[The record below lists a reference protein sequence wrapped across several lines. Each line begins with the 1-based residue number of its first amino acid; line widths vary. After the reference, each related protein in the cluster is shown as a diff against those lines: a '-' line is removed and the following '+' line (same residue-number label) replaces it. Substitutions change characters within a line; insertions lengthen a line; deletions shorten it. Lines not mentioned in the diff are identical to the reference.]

1 MSEDKHSDPTQAEA
15 SPPQRKPRVHGLGG
29 VFFKA
34 RDPSALSSWYAR
46 HLDIGGEA
54 WGGAMFSW
62 KREETGDTAYT
73 VWSPFAES
81 TEYFKPSD
89 KAYMLNFRV
98 DDLAATLQGL
108 REEGCQVLD
117 RYEESEQ
124 GKFGYVMDP
133 EGGLIELWQ
142 PNPNDPA
149 VEGS

>member
-1 MSEDKHSDPTQAEA
+1 MSEDNQTAPA
-15 SPPQRKPRVHGLGG
+15 RKPRVHGLGG

-34 RDPSALSSWYAR
+34 RDPSALSAWYER
-46 HLDIGGEA
+46 HLDIGGQG

-62 KREETGDTAYT
+62 QREETGETGYT
-73 VWSPFAES
+73 IWSPFAEN

-89 KAYMLNFRV
+89 KPYMLNFRV
-98 DDLAATLQGL
+98 DDLKATLQAL

-124 GKFGYVMDP
+124 GKFGYVVDP

-149 VEGS
+149 VVAE